1 MASISSTW
9 TSSHGQLMGFAFYG
23 RTESEQGVGK
33 AQTRWTLFPLAD
45 CVAAMLHYTTLVV
58 TAFSF
63 VRCRAWDC

>member
-1 MASISSTW
+1 
-9 TSSHGQLMGFAFYG
+9 MGFAFYG